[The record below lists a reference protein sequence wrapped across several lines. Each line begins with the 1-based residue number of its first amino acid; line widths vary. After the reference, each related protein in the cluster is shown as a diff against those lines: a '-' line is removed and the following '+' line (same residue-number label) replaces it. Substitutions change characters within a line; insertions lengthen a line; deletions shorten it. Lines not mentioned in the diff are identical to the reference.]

1 VTSRADT
8 TEQRSAAYR
17 RLVGRNRMVSVLRV
31 LVPALGVLA
40 FAWFAI
46 HIFLAS
52 FVGQFNIG
60 NIRFN
65 GGTVIVDTP
74 SYSGVMADG
83 DIYKVGAEA
92 ANTTVTNLDVIN
104 LTNASLVL
112 TKPTGAKMTANAA
125 DGSFNTIT
133 QVMTVPGTAKIG
145 NSSGDKGTMEQVV
158 ANLPEQTLKAAG
170 HVHITTPDGM
180 VIDGDGLHYVAKTSV
195 WTFGRSTVTFPDT
208 SGGSPATSADSPANS
223 GGGDD
228 ARTEA
233 QP

>member
-1 VTSRADT
+1 MTARAET
-8 TEQRSAAYR
+8 TEQRSAVYR
-17 RLVGRNRMVSVLRV
+17 ALVGRNRTITVLRLV
-31 LVPALGVLA
+31 VPALGILA

-60 NIRFN
+60 NIRFA

-92 ANTTVTNLDVIN
+92 ANTAVTNLDVIN
-104 LTNASLVL
+104 LTNASLLL
-112 TKPTGAKMTANAA
+112 TKPGGTKMMATAGA
-125 DGSFNTIT
+125 GSFDTVT
-133 QVMTVPGTAKIG
+133 QVMTVPATAEMSD
-145 NSSGDKGTMEQVV
+145 SSGNKGVMNQVV
-158 ANLPEQTLKAAG
+158 VNLPEQTLKAGG

-180 VIDGDGLHYVAKTSV
+180 VIDGQGLDYVAKTSV
-195 WTFGRSTVTFPDT
+195 WTFGRTTVTLPDST
-208 SGGSPATSADSPANS
+208 GGSP
-223 GGGDD
+223 DD
-228 ARTEA
+228 AKTET